1 MSSHL
6 IDYKK
11 VKKAYK
17 LLSIFG
23 SISKEGSISRVP
35 SLASLIL
42 DYIKAFPGCNN
53 MQVERY
59 LFHKTKGIRTIQQS
73 NVCTQINNLV
83 ALGYIEKIKVGIT
96 NQLYIGNTY
105 YTVAETLSVHK
116 KTLVYNE
123 KENLDNHD

>member
-17 LLSIFG
+17 LLAVFG
-23 SISKEGSISRVP
+23 TINQDISFAK
-35 SLASLIL
+35 LIL

-73 NVCTQINNLV
+73 NVCTQITNLV
-83 ALGYIEKIKVGIT
+83 KLGYIKKKKDGIT
-96 NQLYIGNTY
+96 NQLYIGTTY
-105 YTVAETLSVHK
+105 YNVAEALSIHK
-116 KTLVYNE
+116 KVLVYDE
-123 KENLDNHD
+123 KEIID

>member
-17 LLSIFG
+17 LLSVFG

-73 NVCTQINNLV
+73 NVCTQITNLV
-83 ALGYIEKIKVGIT
+83 NLGYIRKKKNGIT
-96 NQLYIGNTY
+96 NQLYIGTTY
-105 YTVAETLSVHK
+105 YVVAEALSLHK
-116 KTLVYNE
+116 KVLVYDE
-123 KENLDNHD
+123 KEIIDNE